1 MGEDT
6 TSARLSCP
14 PWIDATQLIALGFVC
29 PARTVGREDS
39 RTALHAH
46 ALYPA
51 STLLTI
57 TAATLRLVAGSI
69 SIRLPIARLSA
80 YVSST
85 RG

>member
-1 MGEDT
+1 M
-6 TSARLSCP
+6 TSAHLSCP
-14 PWIDATQLIALGFVC
+14 PRIDATQLITLGFVY
-29 PARTVGREDS
+29 PTRTLSREDL
-39 RTALHAH
+39 RTAPPAH
-46 ALYPA
+46 ARYPT

-69 SIRLPIARLSA
+69 STRLPIARLSA

>member
-1 MGEDT
+1 M
-6 TSARLSCP
+6 TSAHLSCP
-14 PWIDATQLIALGFVC
+14 PRVDAMQLIALGLHHH
-29 PARTVGREDS
+29 ATTYGNEAS
-39 RTALHAH
+39 WTALDARS
-46 ALYPA
+46 LYPT

-69 SIRLPIARLSA
+69 STRLPIARLSA